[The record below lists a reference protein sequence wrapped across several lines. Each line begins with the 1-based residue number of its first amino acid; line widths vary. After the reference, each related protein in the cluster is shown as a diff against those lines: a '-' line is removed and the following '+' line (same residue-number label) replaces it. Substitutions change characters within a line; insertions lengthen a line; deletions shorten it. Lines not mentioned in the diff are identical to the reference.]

1 MDAHKLIALFGE
13 ESGVPLTLGESGTI
27 DLIFDNDVTVT
38 LEHDDPQD
46 MLHAYAVLG
55 QEPVETD
62 QRLTL
67 YRDMLSANAFGH
79 ETEGAALSLD
89 DRTGEILLT
98 RRLELADATVIQL
111 RRTVESM
118 VDVSLSWREKLAT
131 VGHVAAAMP
140 AMPALNAKSA
150 PPGNSLR
157 A

>member
-46 MLHAYAVLG
+46 MLHAYTVLG
-55 QEPVETD
+55 QEPVETE
-62 QRLTL
+62 QQLTL

-98 RRLELADATVIQL
+98 RRLELADATVSQL

-131 VGHVAAAMP
+131 VGHAAA
-140 AMPALNAKSA
+140 A
-150 PPGNSLR
+150 PPGVNAKVAPPGGGLR

>member
-89 DRTGEILLT
+89 DRTGEVLLT
-98 RRLELADATVIQL
+98 RRLELADATVTQL

-131 VGHVAAAMP
+131 VGHAAPVVAN
-140 AMPALNAKSA
+140 LSAKAA
-150 PPGNSLR
+150 PPGNGLR

>member
-46 MLHAYAVLG
+46 MLHVYTVLG
-55 QEPVETD
+55 QEPAETE
-62 QRLTL
+62 QQLAL

-98 RRLELADATVIQL
+98 RRLELADSTVTQL
-111 RRTVESM
+111 RRIVESM
-118 VDVSLSWREKLAT
+118 VDVSMSWREKLST
-131 VGHVAAAMP
+131 LCHTLP
-140 AMPALNAKSA
+140 APPAGMNARAA
-150 PPGNSLR
+150 PPGSGLR

>member
-46 MLHAYAVLG
+46 MLHAYTVLG
-55 QEPVETD
+55 QEPAETE
-62 QRLTL
+62 QQLTL

-98 RRLELADATVIQL
+98 RRLELTDATVSQL

-131 VGHVAAAMP
+131 VGHAALGP
-140 AMPALNAKSA
+140 PSVNATKAA
-150 PPGNSLR
+150 PPGSGLR

>member
-27 DLIFDNDVTVT
+27 DLIFDNDVTIT

-46 MLHAYAVLG
+46 MLHVYTVLG
-55 QEPVETD
+55 QEPLETE
-62 QRLTL
+62 QQLSL
-67 YRDMLSANAFGH
+67 YRDMLAANAFGH

-98 RRLELADATVIQL
+98 RRLELPDATVSQL
-111 RRTVESM
+111 RRIVEGM
-118 VDVSLSWREKLAT
+118 VDVSLRWREKLAT
-131 VGHVAAAMP
+131 VGHLATALP
-140 AMPALNAKSA
+140 AMTAKASL
-150 PPGNSLR
+150 PGSGLR

>member
-55 QEPVETD
+55 QEPVEAD

-131 VGHVAAAMP
+131 VGHAAPVMP
-140 AMPALNAKSA
+140 SMAAKPA